1 MSDDFNYLSLNQ
13 NNDQNEPL
21 ISDNPIKE
29 NDSSNFVENLKTLS
43 HCETKVIGEEEATNN
58 INNNVSPNTKF
69 QQYSSSEDESSNA
82 EKNAEKFKKQQDNAI
97 RKLIWV
103 CVICTIFMIIEI
115 IGGYL
120 ANSIAIMSDAA
131 HLLSDLLGFMISIIS
146 IHISR
151 KVAKKKYELWLS
163 PS

>member
-1 MSDDFNYLSLNQ
+1 MSDEFNYLSLNQ

-43 HCETKVIGEEEATNN
+43 HCETKVIDEEQ
-58 INNNVSPNTKF
+58 INNNNANLKF
-69 QQYSSSEDESSNA
+69 QQYSSSDDESSNA
-82 EKNAEKFKKQQDNAI
+82 EKNAEKFRKQQDNAI

-146 IHISR
+146 IYISR
-151 KVAKKKYELWLS
+151 KVAKKNMSYGYLWLS

>member
-58 INNNVSPNTKF
+58 INNKTIGAIATIGNWYITSFNSKRL
-69 QQYSSSEDESSNA
+69 NA
-82 EKNAEKFKKQQDNAI
+82 LIKKS
-97 RKLIWV
+97 RLIYRYTG
-103 CVICTIFMIIEI
+103 I
-115 IGGYL
+115 
-120 ANSIAIMSDAA
+120 
-131 HLLSDLLGFMISIIS
+131 
-146 IHISR
+146 
-151 KVAKKKYELWLS
+151 
-163 PS
+163 